1 MFLGDKEKKMAY
13 TYGTDEYEQAYKDE
27 VDKRMAEEPK
37 PYIYLTPEWVAMF
50 EKGIQED
57 ATYKEVA
64 KDWEGSVVLHVE
76 AAPEYGLDI
85 DLYVLL
91 DLWHGDCRSARI
103 VPEEV
108 GEAGDFV
115 ITGSAERWM
124 DVGRKEL
131 DTVKGMMQGK
141 LRLKGNLPT
150 IVRYVKASVRLTDI
164 SADVGGRYPDELSPD
179 EVDGLRATVKD
190 LADRFLGITI

>member
-57 ATYKEVA
+57 ATYK
-64 KDWEGSVVLHVE
+64 
-76 AAPEYGLDI
+76 
-85 DLYVLL
+85 
-91 DLWHGDCRSARI
+91 
-103 VPEEV
+103 EV